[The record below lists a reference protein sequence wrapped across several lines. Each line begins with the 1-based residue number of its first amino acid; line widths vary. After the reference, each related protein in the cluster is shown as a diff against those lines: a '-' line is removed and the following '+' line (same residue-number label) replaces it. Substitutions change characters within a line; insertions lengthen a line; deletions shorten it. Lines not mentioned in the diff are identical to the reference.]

1 MASGSESGTR
11 ILVIEDTQEFVDLVV
26 AALTPEGFAIEVAR
40 DGHTGVEV
48 ARSFRPD
55 VVVLDITLPVLDGIE
70 VCRQLRTFPEAYVLK
85 LTARDPR
92 STGSSGCRWAPTTT

>member
-26 AALTPEGFAIEVAR
+26 AALAPEGFAIEVAR

-55 VVVLDITLPVLDGIE
+55 VVVRHHAAGP
-70 VCRQLRTFPEAYVLK
+70 
-85 LTARDPR
+85 
-92 STGSSGCRWAPTTT
+92 